1 MNTAWKKR
9 FTWLLWLVPGLAA
22 TLLFLWPRAVEVEVA
37 TMRRGRLRVTIDED
51 GRTRVRDRY
60 VVSAPLEG
68 ELLRVPV
75 RAGDA
80 LTAGRTR
87 LATLLPKSPELLDA
101 RALAQAEARAQSAEA
116 AWKQSERRVAESR
129 EALELARHQFERAR
143 GLLASRTIAS
153 EEYETAEHRQLLA
166 AETCRAAEFG
176 QQVARFEW
184 EWARAALARVQPSQP
199 HAPPQPNAPPKAVD
213 APRSEPQPQPDSPPS
228 TAPPSTAPPAPAL
241 PATAPPAT
249 APLVT
254 TTPDITTPGA
264 TAATTGQFDIFSPID
279 GRVFRVLRE
288 SAGLVA
294 GGAALVEIGDPRD
307 LEIEV
312 DVLSSDAV
320 RIPPNARVFLEQ
332 WGGAEPLEARVRLV
346 EPSGFT
352 KVSALGVEE
361 QRVNVIADFL
371 AVADKR
377 PRLGDGYRI
386 EARIVEWESDNV
398 LIVPSGAL
406 FRDGEFWA
414 VFTVESG
421 RARLRRVLIG
431 HQNGREAEVLEGLA
445 EGESVVQYPGD
456 QLRDGTRIQTR
467 TR

>member
-153 EEYETAEHRQLLA
+153 EEFETAEHRQLLA

-184 EWARAALARVQPSQP
+184 EWARAALARVQPPQP
-199 HAPPQPNAPPKAVD
+199 NSPPEPNAPPKAVD
-213 APRSEPQPQPDSPPS
+213 APRPEPRPQPDSP
-228 TAPPSTAPPAPAL
+228 L
-241 PATAPPAT
+241 ATAPPAT
-249 APLVT
+249 APPVT

-264 TAATTGQFDIFSPID
+264 ATATTGQFDIFSPID

-406 FRDGEFWA
+406 FRDDEFWA

-421 RARLRRVLIG
+421 RARLRRVRIG
-431 HQNGREAEVLEGLA
+431 HQNGREAEVLEGLV

-456 QLRDGTRIQTR
+456 QLRDGMRIQPR

>member
-1 MNTAWKKR
+1 
-9 FTWLLWLVPGLAA
+9 
-22 TLLFLWPRAVEVEVA
+22 
-37 TMRRGRLRVTIDED
+37 
-51 GRTRVRDRY
+51 
-60 VVSAPLEG
+60 
-68 ELLRVPV
+68 
-75 RAGDA
+75 
-80 LTAGRTR
+80 
-87 LATLLPKSPELLDA
+87 
-101 RALAQAEARAQSAEA
+101 
-116 AWKQSERRVAESR
+116 
-129 EALELARHQFERAR
+129 
-143 GLLASRTIAS
+143 
-153 EEYETAEHRQLLA
+153 
-166 AETCRAAEFG
+166 
-176 QQVARFEW
+176 
-184 EWARAALARVQPSQP
+184 
-199 HAPPQPNAPPKAVD
+199 
-213 APRSEPQPQPDSPPS
+213 
-228 TAPPSTAPPAPAL
+228 
-241 PATAPPAT
+241 
-249 APLVT
+249 
-254 TTPDITTPGA
+254 
-264 TAATTGQFDIFSPID
+264 
-279 GRVFRVLRE
+279 VLRE

-386 EARIVEWESDNV
+386 EARIVEWESENV

-406 FRDGEFWA
+406 FRDGDFWA
-414 VFTVESG
+414 VFTVDSG
-421 RARLRRVLIG
+421 RARLRRVRIG

-445 EGESVVQYPGD
+445 EGELVVQYPGD

>member
-1 MNTAWKKR
+1 
-9 FTWLLWLVPGLAA
+9 
-22 TLLFLWPRAVEVEVA
+22 
-37 TMRRGRLRVTIDED
+37 
-51 GRTRVRDRY
+51 
-60 VVSAPLEG
+60 
-68 ELLRVPV
+68 
-75 RAGDA
+75 
-80 LTAGRTR
+80 
-87 LATLLPKSPELLDA
+87 
-101 RALAQAEARAQSAEA
+101 
-116 AWKQSERRVAESR
+116 
-129 EALELARHQFERAR
+129 
-143 GLLASRTIAS
+143 
-153 EEYETAEHRQLLA
+153 
-166 AETCRAAEFG
+166 
-176 QQVARFEW
+176 
-184 EWARAALARVQPSQP
+184 
-199 HAPPQPNAPPKAVD
+199 
-213 APRSEPQPQPDSPPS
+213 
-228 TAPPSTAPPAPAL
+228 
-241 PATAPPAT
+241 
-249 APLVT
+249 
-254 TTPDITTPGA
+254 
-264 TAATTGQFDIFSPID
+264 
-279 GRVFRVLRE
+279 
-288 SAGLVA
+288 
-294 GGAALVEIGDPRD
+294 LVEIGDPRD

-406 FRDGEFWA
+406 FRDDEFWA

-421 RARLRRVLIG
+421 RARLRRVRIG
-431 HQNGREAEVLEGLA
+431 HQNGREAEVLEGLV

-456 QLRDGTRIQTR
+456 QLRDGMRIQPR